1 MYGKMYTKI
10 KEAIRAE
17 AMSQI
22 FFLPRSTFAF
32 PSFLAG
38 IKQGQNM
45 QQVNLFGSRNIFVF
59 IYFYYRFV
67 SFWAN
72 NKLSAQQA
80 EQAEQAQGV
89 GAGGAGSREQPEQRQ
104 VQQRC
109 RQTEESNRQ

>member
-1 MYGKMYTKI
+1 MYFNPKWKLCFNWHELQYAAYENVWENICTKMYTKMYTKI

-22 FFLPRSTFAF
+22 FYRLPRSTFAF
-32 PSFLAG
+32 PSLLAG

-67 SFWAN
+67 LG
-72 NKLSAQQA
+72 K
-80 EQAEQAQGV
+80 
-89 GAGGAGSREQPEQRQ
+89 
-104 VQQRC
+104 
-109 RQTEESNRQ
+109 